1 MSEEFKIIYKVLKI
15 LKDSMDVEEFN
26 SDLISFERL
35 GISEAKWSRLMK
47 MLFDNGYIQGLRI
60 EHFIAES
67 YPHIDDL
74 DKTEITLKGLEYLE
88 ENSLMKK
95 ASNIAKGIVD
105 IVK

>member
-1 MSEEFKIIYKVLKI
+1 MSEEFKIIYKILKT

-26 SDLISFERL
+26 PNLIGYARL
-35 GISEAKWSRLMK
+35 GIPEQKWARLMK

-60 EHFIAES
+60 EQFIADS
-67 YPHIDDL
+67 YPHIEDL
-74 DKTEITLKGLEYLE
+74 ERTEITLKGLEYLE